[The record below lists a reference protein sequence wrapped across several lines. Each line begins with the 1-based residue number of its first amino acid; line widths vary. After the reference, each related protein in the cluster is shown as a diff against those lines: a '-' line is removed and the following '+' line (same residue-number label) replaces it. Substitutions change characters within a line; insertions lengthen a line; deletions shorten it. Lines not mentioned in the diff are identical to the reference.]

1 MEEPRE
7 KNIYDLVNNDNN
19 EQLKNE
25 NNREDGSLSVL
36 LEENIKISNEIL
48 EISKYIK
55 KYIFF
60 QKVMVFVKLFLIL
73 IPIILA
79 FAFLPFLKGLVGP
92 LQSVLSVYS
101 GIESGNMD
109 FLNNLNQ

>member
-1 MEEPRE
+1 MEELRE
-7 KNIYDLVNNDNN
+7 KNIYDLMNNNDN
-19 EQLKNE
+19 EQLKDE
-25 NNREDGSLSVL
+25 NSQENGSLSVL

-55 KYIFF
+55 RYIFF

-79 FAFLPFLKGLVGP
+79 FAFLPFLKGIIGP

-109 FLNNLNQ
+109 FLNNINQ